1 MSIIA
6 IIGPDGCGKTTQARL
21 LVDRLNREGYKAIYV
36 NPNYF
41 LINSMF
47 RTKLHNIF
55 FSPRRNRTNSLKS
68 SRNIIAKARSLLSAL
83 LCYLYALL
91 SRGYMAF
98 VAKHKIIVCD
108 RYFYQFFYDLF
119 GDLSNRVSNFFPR
132 PDITFFLNTS
142 LEILY
147 SRMQSAFDKSVN
159 KDYYIAV
166 INLLKKL
173 SQKYSFVEIEAGQN
187 EKIISDIIF
196 EKVKKYERI
205 KSF

>member
-142 LEILY
+142 LEFLY

-159 KDYYIAV
+159 KDCYIAV

-173 SQKYSFVEIEAGQN
+173 SQKYSFVEIEADQN

>member
-6 IIGPDGCGKTTQARL
+6 IIGPDGCGKTTQARV

>member
-132 PDITFFLNTS
+132 PDLHFF
-142 LEILY
+142 EYI
-147 SRMQSAFDKSVN
+147 SRNPLFPHAKCF
-159 KDYYIAV
+159 
-166 INLLKKL
+166 
-173 SQKYSFVEIEAGQN
+173 
-187 EKIISDIIF
+187 
-196 EKVKKYERI
+196 
-205 KSF
+205 